1 MAPTCPSDNTI
12 AVDQSSFWNSG
23 SLNWDEH
30 RIGWAIAGGCAVL
43 TVLIS
48 MISVLRHCRN
58 YNQPNEQRQ
67 ILRILYMPPVY
78 AIVSFFSY
86 RYFRSYTYYALIE
99 VGKLSWQA
107 LSLLLIEFVAATAVG
122 RDATKAIERK
132 DKRPLP
138 IPFCCWR
145 YRPTKPYFMYT
156 LKWSVLQYVII
167 RPAVSIAGIICQVYN
182 VLCESGPYSIYYANV
197 YLEAVDFASIS
208 VALYGLLLFYGLTKE
223 ELTGRRPLAK
233 FLSIKLIVMFTFYQS
248 FVFSAL
254 EGRVIKATEYWTA
267 ANIADGLNALAICI
281 EMVFFSVLMMWAY
294 TANEYKVAGNK
305 KTSIWRPLWDSVN
318 YWDFVTEIGGSFKFF
333 FDYARGASSTHSS
346 SSLSSS
352 KKADFGQAFGVGGRS
367 VANGDKSLTEESIR
381 LAPYPY
387 SDTHNADS
395 ASPVLA

>member
-1 MAPTCPSDNTI
+1 MVSSCPSDNTSE
-12 AVDQSSFWNSG
+12 VDQSSFWSSG
-23 SLNWDEH
+23 NLNWDQH
-30 RIGWAIAGGCAVL
+30 RIGWAIAGGCAML

-48 MISVLRHCRN
+48 VISVSGHCRN
-58 YNQPNEQRQ
+58 YTKPSEQRQ

-78 AIVSFFSY
+78 AVISFFSY
-86 RYFRSYTYYALIE
+86 RYFRSYTYYSLIE
-99 VGKLSWQA
+99 AAYEAVTLSA
-107 LSLLLIEFVAATAVG
+107 FLLLLIEFVAATATG
-122 RDATKAIERK
+122 GDATKAIERK

-197 YLEAVDFASIS
+197 YLEAADFASIS

-223 ELTGRRPLAK
+223 ELVGRRPLAK

-254 EGRVIKATEYWTA
+254 EGRVIKATQYWTA
-267 ANIADGLNALAICI
+267 ANIADGLNALTICI

-294 TANEYKVAGNK
+294 TVNEYKVPGNK

-318 YWDFVTEIGGSFKFF
+318 YWDFVTEIAGSLKFF
-333 FDYARGASSTHSS
+333 FNHARGASSTHSS
-346 SSLSSS
+346 
-352 KKADFGQAFGVGGRS
+352 KKTDFAHAFGINGRS
-367 VANGDKSLTEESIR
+367 VADGGRSTEESIR

-387 SDTHNADS
+387 SDPHNADS
-395 ASPVLA
+395 ASPVLS

>member
-23 SLNWDEH
+23 NLNWDEH
-30 RIGWAIAGGCAVL
+30 RIGWAIAGGCTVL

-48 MISVLRHCRN
+48 AISVLRHCRN
-58 YNQPNEQRQ
+58 YTKPNEQRQ

-78 AIVSFFSY
+78 AVISFFSY

-99 VGKLSWQA
+99 VAYEAVTLSA
-107 LSLLLIEFVAATAVG
+107 FLLLLIEFVAATAAG

-182 VLCESGPYSIYYANV
+182 VLCESGPYSIYFANV

-254 EGRVIKATEYWTA
+254 EGRVITATQYWTA

-294 TANEYKVAGNK
+294 TSNEYRVAGNK
-305 KTSIWRPLWDSVN
+305 KTSIWRPLWDSIN

-333 FDYARGASSTHSS
+333 FNYARGASSTHSS
-346 SSLSSS
+346 
-352 KKADFGQAFGVGGRS
+352 KKMNFAQAFGVGGRS
-367 VANGDKSLTEESIR
+367 VADGDKSLTEESIR

-387 SDTHNADS
+387 SDPRNADS
-395 ASPVLA
+395 ASPVSP